1 MLGNYPEEFWI
12 ANARIVDLIYKQI
25 GGIMGHILVIDDEEM
40 VLDFLGNAL
49 TYLGYLVTV
58 AHDGEGD

>member
-25 GGIMGHILVIDDEEM
+25 GGIMGHILVIDDEDM
-40 VLDFLGNAL
+40 ILDFLGNAL
-49 TYLGYLVTV
+49 SYLGLSMS
-58 AHDGEGD
+58 